1 MSPIVS
7 RMVRWMSSSAC
18 VVTSPIT
25 MHRPL
30 VMAVSQATR
39 AWGSWASIPSRT
51 ESETWS
57 QTLSGCPS
65 VTDSEVSRN
74 DADSLKEVV
83 TTAANDTCGGTGDSV
98 AERRRSV
105 DPARV
110 SRKPDRKAGGPIRS
124 RCAAGC
130 PRAIDRAVAL
140 AARRCHRGRDRYAC
154 PRGDDRRS
162 HRRVPGCGAVM
173 FRAAHRFAPF
183 LSSEPLRAAGG
194 TGRAQAVWTYGSRA
208 SCQAVPS
215 TSTRPA
221 AVTLTLTVF
230 KAGSGY
236 D

>member
-83 TTAANDTCGGTGDSV
+83 TTAANDTCGGTGDSL

-110 SRKPDRKAGGPIRS
+110 SRKPDRKAGGPS
-124 RCAAGC
+124 G
-130 PRAIDRAVAL
+130 AVAL
-140 AARRCHRGRDRYAC
+140 PAVLGRLTEQLRLQREDVIEDAIDAPALEAMIGDHPGVFQVAA
-154 PRGDDRRS
+154 
-162 HRRVPGCGAVM
+162 
-173 FRAAHRFAPF
+173 
-183 LSSEPLRAAGG
+183 
-194 TGRAQAVWTYGSRA
+194 Q
-208 SCQAVPS
+208 
-215 TSTRPA
+215 
-221 AVTLTLTVF
+221 
-230 KAGSGY
+230 
-236 D
+236 